1 MVKTAGTCSL
11 SFGDTKSAAPEGPGG
26 QSHPLPPA
34 PTAQALQP
42 LLLPS
47 HGVPSAL
54 CTSSLPPFLSEQH
67 LSLDLGPTLILKTLN
82 YIREKKT
89 FPQVRPIHRSG
100 VPATAP
106 ILIRSEAP

>member
-82 YIREKKT
+82 YIREKKNVSPSKAHSQEWYSSHSAHPN
-89 FPQVRPIHRSG
+89 PQ
-100 VPATAP
+100 
-106 ILIRSEAP
+106 